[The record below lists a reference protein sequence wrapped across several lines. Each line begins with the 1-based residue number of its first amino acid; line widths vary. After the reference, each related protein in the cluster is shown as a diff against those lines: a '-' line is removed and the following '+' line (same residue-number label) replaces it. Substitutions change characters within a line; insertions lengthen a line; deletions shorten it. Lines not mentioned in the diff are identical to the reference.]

1 MASLQTVNEE
11 FQNRLARMD
20 EEAQSELQN
29 VKESRREMQLETAT
43 NLRTLMGELSAIE
56 AENERLISESEIT
69 MSELKEEEMKKEE
82 VRPST

>member
-1 MASLQTVNEE
+1 VASLQTVNEE